1 MFKFIKNLFVAC
13 ISWFFVTLAVGFGTE
28 AGKDAYKKFKAKHAK
43 ESKEN

>member
-1 MFKFIKNLFVAC
+1 MFKFIKNLIVAC

-28 AGKDAYKKFKAKHAK
+28 AGKDVYKKFKEKRTK